1 MSKKHLYVIRSRE
14 QVSVAD
20 IRACAMAYRLDV
32 VIIDYV
38 QLLAGDGRS
47 DYERVTN
54 ISMELHR
61 FAQSSN
67 CYVIGLS
74 QLKRTEDG
82 HEPGKSD
89 LRSSGQLEQ
98 DADIIMFL
106 HQPRKENAQRVLKCD
121 KNKEGQ
127 LFKLVMDFDGAT
139 QCFTKSRI
147 SFAEMQRAMRAAA
160 RDKKAEQRYEES
172 RLMPKL
178 PASTPV
184 PEEFETEG
192 DLLNENN
199 CSHER

>member
-1 MSKKHLYVIRSRE
+1 M
-14 QVSVAD
+14 
-20 IRACAMAYRLDV
+20 
-32 VIIDYV
+32 IIDYV
-38 QLLAGDGRS
+38 QLLAGDGRN

-54 ISMELHR
+54 ISMDLHR

-74 QLKRTEDG
+74 QLKRTEDS

-106 HQPRKENAQRVLKCD
+106 HQPRKEDPQRVLKCD

-127 LFKLVMDFDGAT
+127 LFRLVMDFDGPT
-139 QCFTKSRI
+139 QSFAKARI
-147 SFAEMQRAMRAAA
+147 SYAEMQKAIRAAA

-172 RLMPKL
+172 RQMPKL
-178 PASTPV
+178 PPSEPV
-184 PEEFETEG
+184 PEEFLEEG
-192 DLLNENN
+192 DLLKNENN
-199 CSHER
+199 CDYER